1 MQSNAAE
8 KAEVTLAGLIEK
20 FGKIQEAASADKQ
33 HSAAVQA
40 LIAQAKLAGLWV
52 ERQEAQ
58 NTNMNYAISDQPMTD
73 EEWVAKHVTE
83 N

>member
-8 KAEVTLAGLIEK
+8 KAEVTLAGLIQK

-40 LIAQAKLAGLWV
+40 LIAQAKLAGFWV
-52 ERQEAQ
+52 DRTEAQ
-58 NTNMNYAISDQPMTD
+58 NTNMNYAISEQPMSDD
-73 EEWVAKHVTE
+73 EWAAKRVTQ